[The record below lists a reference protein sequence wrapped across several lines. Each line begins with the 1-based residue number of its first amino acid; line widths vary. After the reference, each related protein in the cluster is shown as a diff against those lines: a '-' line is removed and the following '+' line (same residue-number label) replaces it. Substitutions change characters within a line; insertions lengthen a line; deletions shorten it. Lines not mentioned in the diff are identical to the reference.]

1 MLQRQ
6 KKQQMQQQMLLLR
19 QHKTDMFV
27 FGLGNPGP
35 EYDRTRHNV
44 GFMTVEKMAAQKGVK
59 LKKRCLRLFR
69 SAKIN
74 DGSDI
79 LVEPLTYMN
88 NSGEIIPSLLH
99 EGDKLIVICDQ
110 MDLPPGKLRIRL
122 KGGSAGHNGLKS
134 VIQYWGE
141 DFIHVY
147 IGIGHPEEG
156 ISVPD
161 HVLSCFSPSD
171 SFLID
176 KATDMAAEAVL
187 DILEGKPIN
196 EILQKANSFHP

>member
-1 MLQRQ
+1 M
-6 KKQQMQQQMLLLR
+6 KQQMLLLR

-35 EYDRTRHNV
+35 EYDGTRHNV
-44 GFMTVEKMAAQKGVK
+44 GFMTVEKMAAQKGVT
-59 LKKRCLRLFR
+59 LKKRCLRLFE

-74 DGSDI
+74 NGSDI

-88 NSGEIIPSLLH
+88 KSGDIIPSLLR
-99 EGDKLIVICDQ
+99 EGDSLIVICDQ
-110 MDLPPGKLRIRL
+110 MDLPPGKLRIRM

-161 HVLSCFSPSD
+161 HVLSRFSPSD
-171 SFLID
+171 SLLVD
-176 KATDMAAEAVL
+176 KATTMAAEAVL

>member
-1 MLQRQ
+1 
-6 KKQQMQQQMLLLR
+6 MQQQMLLLR

-35 EYDRTRHNV
+35 EYDGTRHNV

-79 LVEPLTYMN
+79 LVEPLTYMK

-161 HVLSCFSPSD
+161 HVLSRFSPSD
-171 SFLID
+171 SLLID

>member
-1 MLQRQ
+1 
-6 KKQQMQQQMLLLR
+6 MQQQMLLLR

-35 EYDRTRHNV
+35 EYDGTRHNV

-59 LKKRCLRLFR
+59 LKKRCLRLFK

-74 DGSDI
+74 NGSDI

-88 NSGEIIPSLLH
+88 KSGDIIPSLLR
-99 EGDKLIVICDQ
+99 EGDSLIVICDQ
-110 MDLPPGKLRIRL
+110 MDLPPGKLRIRM

-161 HVLSCFSPSD
+161 HVLSRFSPSD
-171 SFLID
+171 SLLID
-176 KATDMAAEAVL
+176 KATDMAAESVL

>member
-1 MLQRQ
+1 
-6 KKQQMQQQMLLLR
+6 MQQQMLLLR

-35 EYDRTRHNV
+35 EYDGTRHNV

-110 MDLPPGKLRIRL
+110 VDLPPGKLRIRL

-161 HVLSCFSPSD
+161 HVLSRFSPFD
-171 SFLID
+171 SLLID

>member
-1 MLQRQ
+1 
-6 KKQQMQQQMLLLR
+6 MQQRMLLHR

-35 EYDRTRHNV
+35 EYDGTRHNV
-44 GFMTVEKMAAQKGVK
+44 GFMTVEKMAAQKGVT

-99 EGDKLIVICDQ
+99 EGDKLVVICDQ
-110 MDLPPGKLRIRL
+110 MDLPPGKVRIRL

-161 HVLSCFSPSD
+161 HVLSRFSPSD
-171 SFLID
+171 SLLID

>member
-6 KKQQMQQQMLLLR
+6 KKQQMQQMLLLR

-35 EYDRTRHNV
+35 EYDGTRHNV

-161 HVLSCFSPSD
+161 HVLSRFSPSD
-171 SFLID
+171 SLLID

-196 EILQKANSFHP
+196 EILQKANSFYP

>member
-1 MLQRQ
+1 
-6 KKQQMQQQMLLLR
+6 
-19 QHKTDMFV
+19 MFV

-35 EYDRTRHNV
+35 EYDGTRHNV
-44 GFMTVEKMAAQKGVK
+44 GFMTVEKMAAQKGVT
-59 LKKRCLRLFR
+59 LKKRCLRSFK

-74 DGSDI
+74 DGNDI

-88 NSGEIIPSLLH
+88 ASGDIIPSLLK
-99 EGDKLIVICDQ
+99 EGDKLVVICDQ

-134 VIQYWGE
+134 IIGHWGE

-147 IGIGHPEEG
+147 IGVGHPEEG
-156 ISVPD
+156 VSVPD
-161 HVLSCFSPSD
+161 HVLSRFSPSD
-171 SFLID
+171 ASLVD
-176 KATDMAAEAVL
+176 KATDMASEAVL
-187 DILEGKPIN
+187 DLLEGKPVN

>member
-1 MLQRQ
+1 
-6 KKQQMQQQMLLLR
+6 MQQQMLLLR

-161 HVLSCFSPSD
+161 HVLSRFSPSD
-171 SFLID
+171 SLLID
-176 KATDMAAEAVL
+176 KATDMAAETVL

>member
-1 MLQRQ
+1 M
-6 KKQQMQQQMLLLR
+6 KQQMLLLR

-35 EYDRTRHNV
+35 EYDGTRHNV
-44 GFMTVEKMAAQKGVK
+44 GFMTVEKMAAQKGVT
-59 LKKRCLRLFR
+59 LKKRCLRLFK
-69 SAKIN
+69 SGKIN
-74 DGSDI
+74 NGSDI

-88 NSGEIIPSLLH
+88 KSGDIIPSLLR
-99 EGDKLIVICDQ
+99 EGDSLIVICDQ
-110 MDLPPGKLRIRL
+110 MDLPPGKLRIRM

-156 ISVPD
+156 ISFPD
-161 HVLSCFSPSD
+161 HVLSRFSPSD
-171 SFLID
+171 SLLVD
-176 KATDMAAEAVL
+176 KATTMAAEAVL